1 MISSDI
7 HASAI
12 VKSWMMF
19 VPIGDGQSM
28 FIGFYLPMMFGVHSS
43 SPMSWDKMTI
53 NIHKPYTSNTVF
65 MPMAHMDTYRG
76 FHKCGIPKNGW
87 FIMKNHENPKF

>member
-1 MISSDI
+1 MISYDI

-43 SPMSWDKMTI
+43 SSMSWDKMTI
-53 NIHKPYTSNTVF
+53 NIHKPYTSNTVLC
-65 MPMAHMDTYRG
+65 PWHIWIHIG
-76 FHKCGIPKNGW
+76 GSINVGSPKMVGS
-87 FIMKNHENPKF
+87 